1 MEPKARYVTEPR
13 DDLAWEENDKQDE
26 IWEKSLYSKEVQ
38 RAVGNL
44 ILRYRPGAAEVLH
57 RPIKGGYNVLWR
69 LEYKDGSSTALRVP
83 FKGSVKFPDE
93 KTRYEAATMR
103 YIAENTTI
111 PVPKV
116 YHYGIAAEN
125 PIGIGPFIIMEYIE
139 HEMTMSE
146 ALADPLDPDEY
157 HVLDPN
163 VSEHK
168 LNLLY
173 GQMANILLQLSRLK
187 FPRIGSLVEHV
198 DGTISVSGR
207 PLTQNMNS
215 LIQLT
220 DMPPTLLPSPSQ
232 TYTNVDEWYTALAD
246 MHMAQLVFQHNDAVE
261 DEDDARDKYVARQ
274 LFRQLASSGRLT
286 SEDELEGDGKDSAGF
301 LIYSSDLRP
310 SNILI
315 DKDLQVVGI
324 IDWEFAYVAPALFA
338 FDPPWWLLL
347 RLPECFDGK
356 YKAWMKA
363 YKPRLETF
371 LRLLEVEEEK
381 MQASPELVSSFRH
394 LALSDAKSPPLSK
407 MMRQRWESKAWM
419 INYAAK
425 SSWEFDALFW
435 RYLDPEYFGPNEVA
449 DHQARLSSLTSKES
463 ETMDALVKTKMDE
476 AKERSLVHWDHGS
489 AKAHLAR
496 FIA

>member
-1 MEPKARYVTEPR
+1 MEPKARYVKESR

-26 IWEKSLYSKEVQ
+26 IWEKSLYSEEVW

-44 ILRYRPGAAEVLH
+44 ILKYRPGAAEVLH

-69 LEYKDGSSTALRVP
+69 LEYKDGSSTALRIP

-111 PVPKV
+111 PVPK
-116 YHYGIAAEN
+116 
-125 PIGIGPFIIMEYIE
+125 IE

-187 FPRIGSLVEHV
+187 FPRIGSLVEHE
-198 DGTISVSGR
+198 DGKISVSGR

-215 LIQLT
+215 LVQLT
-220 DMPPTLLPSPSQ
+220 DMPPTLLPSASQ

-261 DEDDARDKYVARQ
+261 DDARDKYVARQ

-286 SEDELEGDGKDSAGF
+286 SEDKLEGDGKDSAGF

-371 LRLLEVEEEK
+371 LRLLEVEEKK
-381 MQASPELVSSFRH
+381 MQASSELASSFRH

-435 RYLDPEYFGPNEVA
+435 RYLDPKYFGPNEVA

-463 ETMDALVKTKMDE
+463 ETMDALVKTKMEE

-489 AKAHLAR
+489 ARAHLAR
-496 FIA
+496 FMA

>member
-26 IWEKSLYSKEVQ
+26 IWEKSLYSKEVR

-44 ILRYRPGAAEVLH
+44 ILRYRPGPAEVLH

-93 KTRYEAATMR
+93 KTRYETATMR

-116 YHYGIAAEN
+116 YHYGTAAEN

-187 FPRIGSLVEHV
+187 FPRIGSLVEHE
-198 DGTISVSGR
+198 DGKISVSGR

-356 YKAWMKA
+356 YKAWVKA

-381 MQASPELVSSFRH
+381 MQASSELASSFRH
-394 LALSDAKSPPLSK
+394 LALWDAKSRPLST
-407 MMRQRWESKAWM
+407 M
-419 INYAAK
+419 I
-425 SSWEFDALFW
+425 SWEFDALFW
-435 RYLDPEYFGPNEVA
+435 RYLDPKYFGPNEVA

-463 ETMDALVKTKMDE
+463 ETMDALVKTKMEE

-496 FIA
+496 FMV